1 MMMMIRSTNLLFF
14 CGLYSLLSA
23 TGLIVVQSFT
33 TNTKSIST
41 FSGVTSRRISSISG
55 DGSSRTFMSSPS
67 SSPLG
72 TVVLQMADPSKSG
85 TKKERM
91 NRLAE
96 MEELGVASGDR
107 SVFVKAAGG
116 FVAVIVIAIAAAASQ
131 GLLTP
136 GIL

>member
-1 MMMMIRSTNLLFF
+1 MIRSTNLLFF

-33 TNTKSIST
+33 TNTNSIST
-41 FSGVTSRRISSISG
+41 FGGVNSRISSSISS
-55 DGSSRTFMSSPS
+55 DGSSRTIMSSP

-136 GIL
+136 I

>member
-1 MMMMIRSTNLLFF
+1 MMMLRSTNLLFL

-41 FSGVTSRRISSISG
+41 FGGVTGRISSISS
-55 DGSSRTFMSSPS
+55 DGSRTIMSSPS
-67 SSPLG
+67 SSPFG
-72 TVVLQMADPSKSG
+72 TTVLNMADPSKSG

>member
-1 MMMMIRSTNLLFF
+1 MMMIRSTNLLFF

-41 FSGVTSRRISSISG
+41 FGGVTSRISSSISS
-55 DGSSRTFMSSPS
+55 DGSSRTIMSSPS
-67 SSPLG
+67 SPFG
-72 TVVLQMADPSKSG
+72 TVLHMADPSKSG

-136 GIL
+136 I

>member
-1 MMMMIRSTNLLFF
+1 MMIRSTNLLFF

-41 FSGVTSRRISSISG
+41 VGAVNSRISSISSS
-55 DGSSRTFMSSPS
+55 DGSRTIMSSPS
-67 SSPLG
+67 SSPLR
-72 TVVLQMADPSKSG
+72 TVLHMADPSKSG

-136 GIL
+136 I

>member
-1 MMMMIRSTNLLFF
+1 
-14 CGLYSLLSA
+14 
-23 TGLIVVQSFT
+23 
-33 TNTKSIST
+33 
-41 FSGVTSRRISSISG
+41 
-55 DGSSRTFMSSPS
+55 MSSPS

-72 TVVLQMADPSKSG
+72 TTVLQMADPSKSG

-136 GIL
+136 I

>member
-1 MMMMIRSTNLLFF
+1 MIRSTNLLFL

-41 FSGVTSRRISSISG
+41 VGGVNSRISSSISS
-55 DGSSRTFMSSPS
+55 DGSRTIMSSPS

-72 TVVLQMADPSKSG
+72 TVVLHMADPSKSG

-136 GIL
+136 I

>member
-1 MMMMIRSTNLLFF
+1 
-14 CGLYSLLSA
+14 
-23 TGLIVVQSFT
+23 
-33 TNTKSIST
+33 
-41 FSGVTSRRISSISG
+41 
-55 DGSSRTFMSSPS
+55 
-67 SSPLG
+67 
-72 TVVLQMADPSKSG
+72 MADPSKSG

-136 GIL
+136 I

>member
-1 MMMMIRSTNLLFF
+1 MIRSTNLLFF

-41 FSGVTSRRISSISG
+41 FGGVNSRISSISSDVG
-55 DGSSRTFMSSPS
+55 SRTIMSSPS
-67 SSPLG
+67 SPFG
-72 TVVLQMADPSKSG
+72 TVLHMADPSKSG

-136 GIL
+136 I

>member
-1 MMMMIRSTNLLFF
+1 
-14 CGLYSLLSA
+14 
-23 TGLIVVQSFT
+23 
-33 TNTKSIST
+33 
-41 FSGVTSRRISSISG
+41 
-55 DGSSRTFMSSPS
+55 MSSPS
-67 SSPLG
+67 SSPFG
-72 TVVLQMADPSKSG
+72 TTVLHMADPSKSG

-136 GIL
+136 I